1 MDKVRLNFM
10 GEFFVKNY
18 NALVKYLKSVKSEIK
33 RVTWPSKKE
42 LWTSTIMVTGT
53 LVVVSIFV
61 YFTDQI
67 FVLIFNAIHS
77 NVR

>member
-1 MDKVRLNFM
+1 M

>member
-1 MDKVRLNFM
+1 M
-10 GEFFVKNY
+10 GEFFTKNY
-18 NALVKYLKSVKSEIK
+18 NALIKYLKSVKSEIK

-67 FVLIFNAIHS
+67 FVMVFNAIHS

>member
-1 MDKVRLNFM
+1 M

-18 NALVKYLKSVKSEIK
+18 NALIKYLKSVKSEIK

-67 FVLIFNAIHS
+67 FVMVFNAIHS

>member
-1 MDKVRLNFM
+1 M

-18 NALVKYLKSVKSEIK
+18 NALIKYLKSVKSEIK

-53 LVVVSIFV
+53 LIVVSIFV

-67 FVLIFNAIHS
+67 FVIVFNAIHS

>member
-1 MDKVRLNFM
+1 M

-18 NALVKYLKSVKSEIK
+18 NALIKYLKSVKSEIK

-67 FVLIFNAIHS
+67 FVIVFNAIHS

>member
-1 MDKVRLNFM
+1 M
-10 GEFFVKNY
+10 GEFFTKNY
-18 NALVKYLKSVKSEIK
+18 NALIKYLKSVKSEIK

-67 FVLIFNAIHS
+67 FVMVFNAIHG

>member
-1 MDKVRLNFM
+1 M
-10 GEFFVKNY
+10 GEFFTKNY
-18 NALVKYLKSVKSEIK
+18 NALIKYLKSVKSEIK

-67 FVLIFNAIHS
+67 FVIVFNAIHN

>member
-1 MDKVRLNFM
+1 M

-18 NALVKYLKSVKSEIK
+18 NALIKYLKSVKSEIK

-67 FVLIFNAIHS
+67 FVMVFNAIHG